1 MQPSSIQLPHRRP
14 KEASSEVPS
23 CDLGAMLLGARHR
36 AYGRSLAPM
45 FCRRLVLVALVL
57 ASCNT
62 PAVAPSSSP
71 TIAPSL
77 AVASAPPSASAP
89 ATWRRIADIP
99 TPRSELAA
107 AVSQQ
112 VGRVFTI
119 GGAGGPQIVER
130 YDPAADRWDRAADL
144 PIAVD
149 HAMAAAVE
157 GLQSAAPQGV
167 FVFGGYLAG
176 GTAT

>member
-23 CDLGAMLLGARHR
+23 CDLGAMLLGARHG

-45 FCRRLVLVALVL
+45 FWRRSVLVALVL
-57 ASCNT
+57 ASCDT
-62 PAVAPSSSP
+62 PALVPSSSP

-89 ATWRRIADIP
+89 ATWRRIAAMP

-119 GGAGGPQIVER
+119 GGAGGPQVVER
-130 YDPAADRWDRAADL
+130 YDPAVDRWDRAPELPNDL
-144 PIAVD
+144 D
-149 HAMAAAVE
+149 HPMAAAGE
-157 GLQSAAPQGV
+157 
-167 FVFGGYLAG
+167 
-176 GTAT
+176 